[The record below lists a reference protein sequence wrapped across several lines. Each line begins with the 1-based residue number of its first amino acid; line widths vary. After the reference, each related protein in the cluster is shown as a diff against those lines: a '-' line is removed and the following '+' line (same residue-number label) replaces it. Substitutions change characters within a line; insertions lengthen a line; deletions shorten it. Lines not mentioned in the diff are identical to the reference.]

1 MNSIFAVAV
10 GGAIGSVL
18 RYLFNI
24 EVSKALGTGF
34 PWGIFVV
41 NILGCFVMGAV
52 AESFELKF
60 SAPQEMRSFMMTG
73 ILGGFTTFSAFAL
86 DAGNMIE
93 RNDFGL
99 AGLYVAGSVCGS
111 ILALFLGLWTVRAV
125 FS

>member
-1 MNSIFAVAV
+1 VNSIFAVAV

-24 EVSKALGTGF
+24 EVTKALGSGF
-34 PWGIFVV
+34 PWGIFFV
-41 NILGCFVMGAV
+41 NILGCFVMGV
-52 AESFELKF
+52 IAESFALKF

-93 RNDFGL
+93 RHDVGL
-99 AGLYVAGSVCGS
+99 AGLYVAGSVGGS
-111 ILALFLGLWTVRAV
+111 ILALFLGLWTVRVV
-125 FS
+125 FA